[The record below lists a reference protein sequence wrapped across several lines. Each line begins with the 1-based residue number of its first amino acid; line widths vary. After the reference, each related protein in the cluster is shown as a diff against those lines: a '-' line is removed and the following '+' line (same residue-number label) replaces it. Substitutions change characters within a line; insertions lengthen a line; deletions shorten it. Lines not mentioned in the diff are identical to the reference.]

1 MKFHVLV
8 IIWVANKNRLNNTML
23 NDWILGIVGNPEII
37 WTFKNWLEHSIT
49 ISKAKISAIL
59 VKNNSKADTAN

>member
-1 MKFHVLV
+1 
-8 IIWVANKNRLNNTML
+8 ML

-59 VKNNSKADTAN
+59 VKNNSKADTAI